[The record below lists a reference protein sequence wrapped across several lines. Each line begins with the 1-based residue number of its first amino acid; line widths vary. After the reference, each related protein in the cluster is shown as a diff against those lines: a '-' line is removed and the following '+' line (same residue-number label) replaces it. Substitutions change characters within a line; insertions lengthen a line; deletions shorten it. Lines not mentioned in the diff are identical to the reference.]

1 MAHHESRTLQFIG
14 GTVQH
19 GFIRIPLLGAQAKR
33 IEHRRHIGGDVPEA
47 RAALRGAVPVG
58 IRPLVIIS
66 PDHHIERIGTPVVV
80 DLVLEVVPRTV
91 AGVERRA
98 VLRRDIGV
106 IRHLLVHAARPRTLV
121 VAQHMPAVVG
131 RAHRSLRARRLD
143 RGRDNRIGAVIAV
156 ARTADITIMDRRRHP
171 YRTVVLGTVTYRKV
185 PGLMPVDFKI
195 GANMVG
201 IMIIAVFRLYR
212 QLRPARVFRPAIP
225 AAGRG
230 CGERPDGASEGLPA
244 DHDAQPEFIL
254 RRSAQ
259 ARERGALGA
268 GFGRDRHALPVVR
281 RRPAEE
287 IRLGHLFAAR
297 IIERAGDGRRRGR
310 HLRTIRHPEPRI
322 VRQHRVYSCF
332 DDDRLALHP
341 ASAPHVHK
349 GVDQVRRLGIEPR
362 QAAGHHLPVDRHV
375 GRLRETPRI
384 VGADR
389 RIGESRLRRGKHA
402 VAEFRPARHL
412 HGRPRNPGLGCV
424 EPFGL
429 LSCLFVVAGGEKR
442 RHPGTQN
449 Y

>member
-1 MAHHESRTLQFIG
+1 MIG
-14 GTVQH
+14 
-19 GFIRIPLLGAQAKR
+19 I
-33 IEHRRHIGGDVPEA
+33 
-47 RAALRGAVPVG
+47 
-58 IRPLVIIS
+58 VIIALDS
-66 PDHHIERIGTPVVV
+66 
-80 DLVLEVVPRTV
+80 VL
-91 AGVERRA
+91 
-98 VLRRDIGV
+98 D
-106 IRHLLVHAARPRTLV
+106 
-121 VAQHMPAVVG
+121 
-131 RAHRSLRARRLD
+131 
-143 RGRDNRIGAVIAV
+143 
-156 ARTADITIMDRRRHP
+156 
-171 YRTVVLGTVTYRKV
+171 
-185 PGLMPVDFKI
+185 
-195 GANMVG
+195 
-201 IMIIAVFRLYR
+201 R
-212 QLRPARVFRPAIP
+212 QLRPARVFRPVVP

-281 RRPAEE
+281 RRPAKE

-341 ASAPHVHK
+341 ASAPHVHI